1 MRGGLKSRIYC
12 IYFEICQFL
21 VSLRIPGI
29 PGIPSILVPDTN
41 FRDYGIG
48 IKEQTRKEVDS
59 NCTNAKGKRNN
70 ELEGRMDY
78 LKVYIKQVLT
88 HSDLLAILTA
98 LAEKI
103 NRLWTD

>member
-1 MRGGLKSRIYC
+1 MEL
-12 IYFEICQFL
+12 E
-21 VSLRIPGI
+21 LRNKPAKKWT
-29 PGIPSILVPDTN
+29 V
-41 FRDYGIG
+41 
-48 IKEQTRKEVDS
+48 
-59 NCTNAKGKRNN
+59 TNAKGKRNN